1 MLDSYAFL
9 FVPLGVDLNSKILF
23 FLISSGYISI
33 DFILTRLKEIHL
45 ITPVVVLL
53 LIFHHQKFKS

>member
-9 FVPLGVDLNSKILF
+9 FVPLGVDLDSKILF

-33 DFILTRLKEIHL
+33 DFILTRLKESHVSYTGGGFPSYFPPPKI
-45 ITPVVVLL
+45 
-53 LIFHHQKFKS
+53 